1 MHARLREFAEARGIE
16 PKLAGDLVRELVG
29 CQHELVE
36 QFRQKAEQ
44 EPQLPFGA
52 EECVSV
58 STEAAQSATDA
69 ALCELVSA
77 RSR

>member
-1 MHARLREFAEARGIE
+1 MPGSANSQRRVGSSLHS
-16 PKLAGDLVRELVG
+16 PGDLVRELVG